1 MGIKVTSFQIYMDP
15 LGGQTPDTSLSVYG
29 RRGTGVLTGGT
40 VTPVAFGIEYPINPY
55 PGSSKVMAGDGQ
67 WSGAN
72 GTRINF
78 QRSFTYRC
86 WGLMITFVDSGN
98 TTWDTQG
105 GQSGV
110 PVGSPTPALVAGTYD
125 AGGFY
130 LYQRFMWGTFVGT
143 PGTGAG
149 VWRYTY
155 AAFGN

>member
-1 MGIKVTSFQIYMDP
+1 MTVRMTENYIGNLQET
-15 LGGQTPDTSLSVYG
+15 GRTPENTLFVMG
-29 RRGTGVLTGGT
+29 RRGIGNVTGAT
-40 VTPVAFGIEYPINPY
+40 VAFGVDIPNNFLA
-55 PGSSKVMAGDGQ
+55 SASKVMAGDGQ

-78 QRSFTYRC
+78 QRNYTYRC
-86 WGLMITFVDSGN
+86 FGLMITFIDSGT

-105 GQSGV
+105 GLSGV

-143 PGTGAG
+143 PGTGT
-149 VWRYTY
+149 WRYTY
-155 AAFGN
+155 AAFGI